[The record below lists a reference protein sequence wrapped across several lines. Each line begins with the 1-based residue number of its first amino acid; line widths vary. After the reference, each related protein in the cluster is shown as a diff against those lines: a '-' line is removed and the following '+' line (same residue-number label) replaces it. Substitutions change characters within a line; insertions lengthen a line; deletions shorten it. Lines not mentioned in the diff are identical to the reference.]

1 MQDEVKTNV
10 VCLSVSPQNMAQ
22 VS

>member
-1 MQDEVKTNV
+1 MQDEVKTNA
-10 VCLSVSPQNMAQ
+10 VCLSVSPQNMSQ